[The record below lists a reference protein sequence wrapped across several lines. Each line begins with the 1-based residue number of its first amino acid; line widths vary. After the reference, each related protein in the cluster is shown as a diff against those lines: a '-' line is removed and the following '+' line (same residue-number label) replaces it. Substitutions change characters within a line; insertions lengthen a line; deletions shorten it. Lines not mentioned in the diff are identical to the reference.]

1 MDWAKFI
8 LIGKE
13 LDLPGPSVA
22 VDTACSSTMMAL
34 HEALLALRSGRC
46 EAALVGGSNVTLRP
60 LATRSYQRL
69 GLLSLDGKC
78 KVFDSDGDGFARSE
92 TVGAFFLQR
101 ASDARR
107 VYAKVVN
114 VQSNADGYKAE
125 GVTFP
130 SRKVQEDLLLDCYDE
145 SNVDP
150 LDVAYVEA
158 HGTGTKAGDVEE
170 LAAISAVFCRPGRQM
185 PLMVGSVKS
194 NMGHAEGASVQLSSV
209 IVPYQSTNS
218 GSAASLSPSYI
229 REASAVRRWGVEPPR
244 ER

>member
-1 MDWAKFI
+1 MMR
-8 LIGKE
+8 
-13 LDLPGPSVA
+13 PSVA

-194 NMGHAEGASVQLSSV
+194 NMGHAEGASGK
-209 IVPYQSTNS
+209 PTRT
-218 GSAASLSPSYI
+218 I
-229 REASAVRRWGVEPPR
+229 RKRDVNRIPLTGCHLVHGHRNPPVNMYHTR
-244 ER
+244 CQMATDGGKHV